1 MWLKKVKVK
10 WLWFTALLLVLLVLV
25 SLIIFVVPVLKTKDS
40 EPIARP
46 NIVLVILD
54 TVRHDYTSLDLKFGE
69 KEDLTPHLKS
79 LAAESTVFPN
89 TWSNAPWTV
98 PSHASMFT
106 GLLPSQHACTSKQVY
121 LDKRF
126 PTIAEILNKAGYET
140 TAFFSNPW
148 LNNDTTGLMRGFQTI
163 KEVWVGGLSK
173 LSRGMGNQGGLL
185 INRSIHEWL
194 ESRTQQKPF
203 FLFVNYLE
211 AHLPYD
217 PNLEYREKHL
227 KNLNPNDSISIKWA
241 HEFNA
246 GLYKTEKVDWEKVRK
261 MYAGDVNTADRLLGA
276 LLQMLKEFDVY
287 DHTVIIVTSDHGE
300 NLGEHG
306 LVEHQFSVHENVLFV
321 PLVIRAPGILKSGI
335 NPQPVMLT
343 DLFDTIIELARA
355 EYTADVGVA
364 ADTDTVFSQSLI
376 PAKGTTKSERRR
388 YIVSEYAG
396 APGGLLEHL
405 KQLNPKLDTT
415 PLSLA
420 YKTVTDGKW
429 RFTISSDG
437 KRMLYNLDKDPQ
449 QTIDYSSMYSE
460 IADEMEGY
468 LENIFSILKQ
478 AADKPVR
485 QLDEETKKRLKSLG
499 YIQ

>member
-1 MWLKKVKVK
+1 MWFKKVKIK
-10 WLWFTALLLVLLVLV
+10 WLWSTALFLVLLVL
-25 SLIIFVVPVLKTKDS
+25 SIIFVVPVLKTKDS
-40 EPIARP
+40 EQRDRP

-54 TVRHDYTSLDLKFGE
+54 TVRYDYTSLELKFGE
-69 KEDLTPHLKS
+69 KADLTPHLKS
-79 LAAESTVFPN
+79 LASESTVFPN

-121 LDKRF
+121 LDNRL
-126 PTIAEILNKAGYET
+126 PTIAEILNKSGYET

-148 LNNDTTGLMRGFQTI
+148 LNNNATGLMRGFQTI
-163 KEVWVGGLSK
+163 EEVWVGGLSK

-185 INRSIHEWL
+185 INRNIQKWL
-194 ESRTQQKPF
+194 KNRTQKKPF

-217 PNLEYREKHL
+217 PHLEYREKHL
-227 KNLNPNDSISIKWA
+227 KNLNPDDSITIKWA

-246 GLYKTEKVDWEKVRK
+246 GLYEADKVDWKKVRK

-276 LLQMLKEFDVY
+276 LLQILKEFGVY
-287 DHTVIIVTSDHGE
+287 NNTVIIVTSDHGE

-306 LVEHQFSVHENVLFV
+306 LMEHQFSVHENVLLV
-321 PLVIRAPGILKSGI
+321 PLVIRAPGILKPGI
-335 NPQPVMLT
+335 NHQPVMLS
-343 DLFDTIIELARA
+343 DLFDTIIELAGA
-355 EYTADVGVA
+355 EYTTDVDVA

-376 PAKGTTKSERRR
+376 PEKETTKSEGRR

-396 APGGLLEHL
+396 APEGLLQHL
-405 KQLNPKLDTT
+405 KQLNPQLDTT
-415 PLSLA
+415 PLALA

-429 RFTISSDG
+429 RFIISSDG
-437 KRMLYNLDKDPQ
+437 KQMLYNLDKDPQ
-449 QTIDYSSMYSE
+449 QTIDYSSTYSE
-460 IADEMEGY
+460 IANEMEGY

-478 AADKPVR
+478 AAGKPVR

-499 YIQ
+499 YIH

>member
-1 MWLKKVKVK
+1 MWFKKTKIK
-10 WLWFTALLLVLLVLV
+10 WLGFTALFLALVVLVL
-25 SLIIFVVPVLKTKDS
+25 LIIFVVPVLKPKDS
-40 EPIARP
+40 KPIDRP

-54 TVRHDYTSLDLKFGE
+54 TVRYDYTSLELRFGE
-69 KEDLTPHLKS
+69 KEDLTPHLKR
-79 LAAESTVFPN
+79 LASESTVFPN

-106 GLLPSQHACTSKQVY
+106 GLLPSQHACTSKHSY
-121 LDKRF
+121 LENCY
-126 PTIAEILNKAGYET
+126 PTIAEILRKSGFETAG
-140 TAFFSNPW
+140 FFSNPW
-148 LNNDTTGLMRGFQTI
+148 LNNETTGLMRGFQTI

-173 LSRGMGNQGGLL
+173 LSRGMGNQGGLV
-185 INRSIHEWL
+185 INRNIHEWL
-194 ESRTQQKPF
+194 KNRTQKKPF

-227 KNLNPNDSISIKWA
+227 KKFNTDDAISIKWA

-246 GLYKTEKVDWEKVRK
+246 GLYTADKVDWKKVRK
-261 MYAGDVNTADRLLGA
+261 MYAGDVHTADSLLGT
-276 LLQMLKEFDVY
+276 LLQILKESGVY
-287 DHTVIIVTSDHGE
+287 DNTIIIVTSDHGE

-306 LVEHQFSVHENVLFV
+306 LMEHQFSVHENVLLV
-321 PLVIRAPGILKSGI
+321 PLVIRAPGILKPGI
-335 NPQPVMLT
+335 NLQPVMLS
-343 DLFDTIIELARA
+343 DLFDTIIELAGVEYRA
-355 EYTADVGVA
+355 DGDTA
-364 ADTDTVFSQSLI
+364 ADTNPVFSQSLL
-376 PAKGTTKSERRR
+376 PTKGRTPSERKR
-388 YIVSEYAG
+388 YVVSEYAG
-396 APGGLLEHL
+396 APGGLLQHL
-405 KQLNPKLDTT
+405 KLLNPELDTT
-415 PLSLA
+415 PLSLS

-449 QTIDYSSMYSE
+449 QTIDYSSMYSD

-468 LENIFSILKQ
+468 LETIFSVLKQ
-478 AADKPVR
+478 TAGKPIR